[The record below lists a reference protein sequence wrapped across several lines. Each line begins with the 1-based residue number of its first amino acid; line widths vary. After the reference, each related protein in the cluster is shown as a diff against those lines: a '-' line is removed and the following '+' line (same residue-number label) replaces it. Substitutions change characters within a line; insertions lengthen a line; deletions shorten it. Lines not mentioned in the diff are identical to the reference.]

1 MRNLI
6 NVINE
11 MLSVIPS
18 KEKDLIRTLEDIQDS
33 QRFRAP
39 EDMKGWWQIS
49 DELGYILNEIEDI
62 PKFLRRIKIPEWK
75 LKLFSIFSTQDLEE
89 IKKEVYG
96 C

>member
-39 EDMKGWWQIS
+39 EDMIGWW
-49 DELGYILNEIEDI
+49 L
-62 PKFLRRIKIPEWK
+62 
-75 LKLFSIFSTQDLEE
+75 
-89 IKKEVYG
+89 
-96 C
+96 

>member
-39 EDMKGWWQIS
+39 EDMIGWWQIS
-49 DELGYILNEIEDI
+49 DELDKFEFNKKTPLWILQMC
-62 PKFLRRIKIPEWK
+62 
-75 LKLFSIFSTQDLEE
+75 SIFSTQDLEE

>member
-39 EDMKGWWQIS
+39 EDMTGWWEIS
-49 DELGYILNEIEDI
+49 DKLGYILNEIEDI
-62 PKFLRRIKIPEWK
+62 PKFLRRIKTPEWK

>member
-49 DELGYILNEIEDI
+49 DELNKIEFNKKT
-62 PKFLRRIKIPEWK
+62 PLWK
-75 LKLFSIFSTQDLEE
+75 LQMCSIFSTQDLEE

-96 C
+96 Y